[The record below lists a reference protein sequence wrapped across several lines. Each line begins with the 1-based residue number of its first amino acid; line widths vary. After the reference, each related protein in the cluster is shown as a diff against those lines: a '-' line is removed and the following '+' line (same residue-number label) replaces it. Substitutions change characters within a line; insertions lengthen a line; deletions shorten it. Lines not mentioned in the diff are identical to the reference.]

1 MEVVIPY
8 RYPLSAVPRF
18 IHQKENWILKHLS
31 ANEEVSKKNAHL
43 VFKDGA
49 GITVLGIP
57 KVIRLLQT
65 RKKKSYVKEARAL
78 KFSSYAAYY
87 DNHEILIYCA
97 TKTQLFQSAP
107 GHPPGTCIEATP
119 EILKEAKLTLEKHLR
134 KVAKTHF
141 QKRTAQIAE
150 QMDLTYKRISI
161 KAQKSRWGSC
171 SRDKN
176 LNFNW
181 RLILTAPEILD
192 SIIIHELAHIKHLN
206 HGKQFYELVK
216 KHCPNHKKYSNL
228 LKNAHFII

>member
-1 MEVVIPY
+1 MVVPY

-18 IHQKENWILKHLS
+18 IHQKENWIIKHLT
-31 ANEEVSKKNAHL
+31 ANEESRKKNAHL

-49 GITVLGIP
+49 GITVLGLP
-57 KVIRLLQT
+57 KTVRILPT

-78 KFSSYAAYY
+78 KFKDDFAYY
-87 DNHEILIYCA
+87 DNHEILIYCVA
-97 TKTQLFQSAP
+97 KAP
-107 GHPPGTCIEATP
+107 DALNDTP
-119 EILKEAKLTLEKHLR
+119 ETLKEAKLTLEKHLR

-141 QKRTAQIAE
+141 QKRTAEIAAE
-150 QMDLTYKRISI
+150 MDLTYKRISI

-181 RLILTAPEILD
+181 RLILTTPEILD
-192 SIIIHELAHIKHLN
+192 SIIIHELAHLKHLN
-206 HGKQFYELVK
+206 HGKRFYELVE
-216 KHCPNHKKYSNL
+216 KHCPDHKKYSHR